1 MTVQIKDMTLDKV
14 AIGPVA
20 ARVYQGAE
28 YSKSPPV
35 LIYFHGGAFQ
45 GQLPQESDVAQLI
58 AETGAIV
65 VMPDYTAPL
74 GDVFPKPLETGFSV
88 FSYLAQKRAG
98 LGNRKSLLLVGGVE
112 AGGNIAAAIA
122 LKARDHY
129 ANELDG
135 MMLLSPLL
143 DPFMGSAS
151 FAKSDEAGMK
161 DIWADGWSHYL
172 SAGICH
178 PYAAPCMC
186 SRLTGLAPT
195 LIVTSEDDPLR
206 DETLNFSDCLQKAD
220 VRVDRHVLATD
231 AGWPSVYGGRTGHSA
246 TWQESLSKQFSGFV
260 RSVSI
265 Q

>member
-28 YSKSPPV
+28 YCKSPPV

-45 GQLPQESDVAQLI
+45 GGLPQESEFAQII

-65 VMPDYTAPL
+65 VIPDYTAPL

-112 AGGNIAAAIA
+112 SGGNIAAAVA

-135 MMLLSPLL
+135 QVLLSPLL

-151 FAKSDEAGMK
+151 FEEAGSIGMK
-161 DIWADGWSHYL
+161 DRWADGWSHYL
-172 SAGICH
+172 SSGMCH
-178 PYAAPCMC
+178 PYAAPCTC
-186 SRLTGLAPT
+186 SRLSGVASALV
-195 LIVTSEDDPLR
+195 LYSEDDPLR
-206 DETLNFSDCLQKAD
+206 DESHGYAD
-220 VRVDRHVLATD
+220 HLKQAGVAVHQHVLPAG
-231 AGWPSVYGGRTGHSA
+231 AGWPSIYGGQTDRPAS
-246 TWQESLSKQFSGFV
+246 WQAEVSEHFSSFIK
-260 RSVSI
+260 SVSI
-265 Q
+265 H

>member
-28 YSKSPPV
+28 YAKAPPV

-45 GQLPQESDVAQLI
+45 GAQPQESDVAQLI

-74 GDVFPKPLETGFSV
+74 GGVFPKPLETGFSI
-88 FSYLAQKRAG
+88 FSFLAQKRAG
-98 LGNRKSLLLVGGVE
+98 LGNRNSLLLVGGVE
-112 AGGNIAAAIA
+112 AGGNIAAAVA

-135 MMLLSPLL
+135 MVLLSPLL

-151 FAKSDEAGMK
+151 FQKADDAGMK
-161 DIWADGWSHYL
+161 EIWADGWSHYL

-186 SRLTGLAPT
+186 SRLTGIAPA

-206 DETLNFSDCLQKAD
+206 DETLGFSECLEKAE
-220 VRVDRHVLATD
+220 VPVQRHVLPAE
-231 AGWPSVYGGRTGHSA
+231 AGWPSVYGGKPEHA
-246 TWQESLSKQFSGFV
+246 AAWQECLSKEFSGFV

-265 Q
+265 H